1 MARRKRSGKR
11 GPRHQYS
18 ADAVAYIVLRDSKLY
33 RICEI
38 VFSSNELVHA
48 TYVAKKLKINPGYA
62 YLLLKKLEKWGVV
75 KGVKDPV
82 NGKLAFRPANT
93 EVAQLIAEEIRK
105 RRAGEV
111 EQTITRHAA
120 IEF

>member
-1 MARRKRSGKR
+1 MARRKKSGKK

-38 VFSSNELVHA
+38 VFSSDELVHA
-48 TYVAKKLKINPGYA
+48 TCVAKKLKINPGYA

-82 NGKLAFRPANT
+82 NGKLAFKPSNSEA
-93 EVAQLIAEEIRK
+93 AQLIAEEIRK
-105 RRAGEV
+105 RKAEET
-111 EQTITRHAA
+111 EQAIIKHATI
-120 IEF
+120 EL

>member
-1 MARRKRSGKR
+1 MARRKKSGKK

-18 ADAVAYIVLRDSKLY
+18 PESVAYIVLHDRKLY

-38 VFSSNELVHA
+38 VFSSDDLIHA
-48 TYVAKKLKINPGYA
+48 SYVARKLGINPGYA
-62 YLLLKKLEKWGVV
+62 YILLKKLEKWGVV

-82 NGKLAFRPANT
+82 NGKLAFKPSNS

-105 RRAGEV
+105 RKAEET
-111 EQTITRHAA
+111 EQAIIKHATI
-120 IEF
+120 EL

>member
-1 MARRKRSGKR
+1 MARRKSRGKK

-18 ADAVAYIVLRDSKLY
+18 PEGVAYIVLHDRKLY

-38 VFSSNELVHA
+38 VFSSDELVHA
-48 TYVAKKLKINPGYA
+48 THVAKKLGINPGYA

-93 EVAQLIAEEIRK
+93 EVAQLIAEEIKKRK
-105 RRAGEV
+105 AEEV
-111 EQTITRHAA
+111 EQTITRHAT